1 MESFAI
7 YLIKVNVALIVLYAF
22 YKLSFSK
29 DTFFQAETDHVAA
42 DMCDFADL
50 SID

>member
-29 DTFFQAETDHVAA
+29 DTFFRLDGRVCNRRNDYYRLQ
-42 DMCDFADL
+42 
-50 SID
+50 

>member
-22 YKLSFSK
+22 YKFSFSK
-29 DTFFQAETDHVAA
+29 DTF
-42 DMCDFADL
+42 
-50 SID
+50 SG

>member
-1 MESFAI
+1 MESFTI

-29 DTFFQAETDHVAA
+29 DTFFRLRRIMSVSYTHLTLPTIA
-42 DMCDFADL
+42 
-50 SID
+50 

>member
-22 YKLSFSK
+22 YKLFQQGYI
-29 DTFFQAETDHVAA
+29 FQAETDHVAA